1 MPDVCRVLP
10 EQISQD
16 LQQWQTKTSQ
26 SREERSRADRRA
38 RYLFGAAL
46 PFRPPR
52 LHPARLQVKARRRP
66 RQFAHAALGGPGE
79 AVAHSD
85 GLVHREDNFAR
96 VGRVVG
102 GEVVCA
108 CSQRP
113 DENRTKTN
121 GTQRAGRMARGGG
134 RWERAGEGQLT
145 GLRVQDDAEP
155 GRRREA
161 VFLQVLGA
169 LAAVL
174 DRGNSI
180 LGNPHRCL
188 IRPF

>member
-96 VGRVVG
+96 VGRAVG
-102 GEVVCA
+102 GEVVRA
-108 CSQRP
+108 CRPRP
-113 DENRTKTN
+113 DEDRTNTN
-121 GTQRAGRMARGGG
+121 GTRRAGGRRAAEAAGSGQAEDISRDSVCRMTQSQG
-134 RWERAGEGQLT
+134 GEGKPCFFKFSELSLPYLT
-145 GLRVQDDAEP
+145 
-155 GRRREA
+155 A
-161 VFLQVLGA
+161 VTVSWAIPTG
-169 LAAVL
+169 V
-174 DRGNSI
+174 
-180 LGNPHRCL
+180 
-188 IRPF
+188 